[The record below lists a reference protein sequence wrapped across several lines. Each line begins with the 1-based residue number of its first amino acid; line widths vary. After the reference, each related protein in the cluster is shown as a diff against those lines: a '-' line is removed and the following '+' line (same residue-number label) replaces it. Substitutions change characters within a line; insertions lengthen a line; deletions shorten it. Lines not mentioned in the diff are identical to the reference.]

1 VEKNMADNENNQPLR
16 ISLPPQ
22 SDLDF
27 DVETW
32 SYTIKG
38 NKTANDYLFEIKE
51 IIRSFATPE
60 ERQQKFKYGRSARN
74 YSLSEDIRKENN
86 EKRLDMEVELT
97 NRAYPAL
104 IDFATRKNSRLAF
117 FMIAVDLMVYRMEI
131 PPDLK
136 EKVLD
141 YADFEKYEAFQF
153 SSPKFIDARK
163 KYLDD
168 FKQRVRSH
176 QKGMK
181 TLVPWESLDDV
192 YEKTPPDEH
201 GDRIVALSDIDYS
214 I

>member
-1 VEKNMADNENNQPLR
+1 MKENENNQPLH
-16 ISLPPQ
+16 ISLTPQ

-38 NKTANDYLFEIKE
+38 NKAADDYFFEINQ
-51 IIRSFATPE
+51 IIRNVATPE
-60 ERQQKFKYGRSARN
+60 EKQEQFLYSRSSRN
-74 YSLSEDIRKENN
+74 YSLSEDVRKENN
-86 EKRLDMEVELT
+86 EKRLEMEVELI
-97 NRAYPAL
+97 NRAYNAL
-104 IDFATRKNSRLAF
+104 IDFAERKNSRLAF
-117 FMIAVDLMVYRMEI
+117 FMIAIRFMVYRMEI

-141 YADFEKYEAFQF
+141 YADFEKYEASQF
-153 SSPKFIDARK
+153 SSTKFIDARK

-168 FKQRVRSH
+168 FKQRVQNH

-181 TLVPWESLDDV
+181 TLVPFESLDEV

-201 GDRIVALSDIDYS
+201 GDRIVALPNIDYS
-214 I
+214 L